1 MKRKTIT
8 ERLLSIAAAILLWQL
23 LSMWLGQKL
32 LLPSPLHVA
41 GRLWSLLGRA
51 DTWKTVGYSFLRIEA
66 GFFLGMI
73 TGGILAALSARFHG
87 VEVFLWPYLK
97 AMKTVA
103 VASFI
108 ILALIWVKASGLSI
122 LIAFLMVLPVF
133 YFNLLEGIRST
144 DRKLLEMTEVF
155 QMSTGRRIYYL
166 YLPQLC
172 PFFLSAASLA
182 LGISWKAG
190 VAAEVIGIPD
200 GSMGERL
207 YEAKI
212 YLETADLFA
221 WTILIVAVCA
231 CFELV
236 FMKMA
241 GKLPG
246 GQKNSRKRSKK

>member
-1 MKRKTIT
+1 
-8 ERLLSIAAAILLWQL
+8 
-23 LSMWLGQKL
+23 
-32 LLPSPLHVA
+32 
-41 GRLWSLLGRA
+41 
-51 DTWKTVGYSFLRIEA
+51 
-66 GFFLGMI
+66 MI
-73 TGGILAALSARFHG
+73 TGGILAALSARFHS

-97 AMKTVA
+97 AMKTVP

-144 DRKLLEMTEVF
+144 DQKLLEMTEVF

>member
-1 MKRKTIT
+1 MKRKTIA
-8 ERLLSIAAAILLWQL
+8 ERALSIAAAILFWQL

-32 LLPSPLHVA
+32 LLPSPIHTA

-51 DTWKTVGYSFLRIEA
+51 DTWKTVGYSFFRIEA

-73 TGGILAALSARFHG
+73 IGGILAALSARFHS

-97 AMKTVA
+97 AIKSVP

-108 ILALIWVKASGLSI
+108 ILALIWVRASGLSV

-144 DRKLLEMTEVF
+144 DRKLLEMAEVF
-155 QMSTGRRIYYL
+155 RMSTGRKLRYL
-166 YLPQLC
+166 YLPQFR

-182 LGISWKAG
+182 LGMSWKAG

-221 WTILIVAVCA
+221 WTIMIVAVCA
-231 CFELV
+231 CFEVV
-236 FMKMA
+236 FMKAA
-241 GKLPG
+241 GKLLG